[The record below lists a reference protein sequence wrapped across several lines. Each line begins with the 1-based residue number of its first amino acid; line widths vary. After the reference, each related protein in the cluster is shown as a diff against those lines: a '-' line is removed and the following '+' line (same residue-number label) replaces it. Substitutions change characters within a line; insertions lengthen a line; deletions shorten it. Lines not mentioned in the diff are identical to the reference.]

1 MFFIKAG
8 RKRMEL
14 RCSENKGIVVYS
26 FLVICLSAMFFRI
39 DDEYNLLLPVLALL
53 LLSLTKRNV
62 IKLNVIDLLLFAITM
77 LDIVSSLYSRTVTLS
92 IRYATF
98 SVFCLGT
105 YILLRD
111 TKCSASL
118 LKAGCVV

>member
-1 MFFIKAG
+1 
-8 RKRMEL
+8 MEL
-14 RCSENKGIVVYS
+14 RCSEYKGIVVYS
-26 FLVICLSAMFFRI
+26 FLVICLSAMLFRI
-39 DDEYNLLLPVLALL
+39 DDEYNLLLVLALL